1 MHISASFT
9 REDTKGSRD
18 LLLRSPQRNNVRSRG
33 LCGRDPLPPK
43 HGNLKEALFSRIEDE
58 IERIKKKKKRE
69 EREI

>member
-9 REDTKGSRD
+9 REDTKGSQD
-18 LLLRSPQRNNVRSRG
+18 LLLRPPQRKNVRSRG

-58 IERIKKKKKRE
+58 IERIKKRE
-69 EREI
+69 ESEI